1 MQIPIIKNLVE
12 TRSVEELTQA
22 EEALMEE
29 QPLPFEIE
37 GEDDGEVLTHIMA
50 AIWILERMESHELP
64 FAKALRE
71 YTQKVR
77 TSISS

>member
-1 MQIPIIKNLVE
+1 MQIPVIKQLVE
-12 TRSVEELTQA
+12 NYSIDQLTDAENLLLEE
-22 EEALMEE
+22 E
-29 QPLPFEIE
+29 PLPFVIE
-37 GEDDGEVLTHIMA
+37 GEDDGEKLTHIMA
-50 AIWILERMESHELP
+50 AVWILERMESHQIP

>member
-1 MQIPIIKNLVE
+1 MQIPVIKTLVE
-12 TRSVEELTQA
+12 NYSIDQLTEAENLLLEE
-22 EEALMEE
+22 E
-29 QPLPFEIE
+29 PLPFEIE
-37 GEDDGEVLTHIMA
+37 GADDGEKLTHIMA
-50 AIWILERMESHELP
+50 AVWILERMESQVIP